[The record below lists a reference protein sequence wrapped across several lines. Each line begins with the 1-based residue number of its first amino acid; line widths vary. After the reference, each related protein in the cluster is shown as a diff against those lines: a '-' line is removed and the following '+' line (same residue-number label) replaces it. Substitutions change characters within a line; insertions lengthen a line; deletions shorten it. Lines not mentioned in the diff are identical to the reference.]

1 MSIDTLR
8 RGITLGAI
16 SSIGLLMARPLSAQ
30 ALAAPTDKVILTIS
44 GKISVT
50 NSADAAQFDRA
61 ALEGMGLMTIETNT
75 PWYSGPQ
82 KFEGIS
88 LDKLMKSVG
97 AKGDTV
103 QAIALNDYTTEIPLE
118 DFAKYNVILALRRNG
133 EYMPIRDKG
142 PLFIVYPYDSNPELR
157 SQKFYSRSAWQ
168 VSKLIVR

>member
-16 SSIGLLMARPLSAQ
+16 SSIGLLMAGTVSAQ
-30 ALAAPTDKVILTIS
+30 TLAAPTDKVILTIS

-50 NSADAAQFDRA
+50 NSGDTAQFDRA
-61 ALEGMGLMTIETNT
+61 ALEAMGLMTIETNT

-118 DFAKYNVILALRRNG
+118 DFAKYNVILALKRNA

>member
-8 RGITLGAI
+8 RGITLGAL
-16 SSIGLLMARPLSAQ
+16 SSIGLLMARSVGAQ
-30 ALAAPTDKVILTIS
+30 TLAAPTDKVILTIS

-50 NSADAAQFDRA
+50 NSGDAAQFDRA
-61 ALEGMGLMTIETNT
+61 ALEAMGLMTIETNT

-118 DFAKYNVILALRRNG
+118 DFAKYNVILALKRNN

-142 PLFIVYPYDSNPELR
+142 PLFIVYPYDSNSELR

-168 VSKLIVR
+168 VSKLIIR